1 MTMPVREGRAPPC
14 RFAAPCAAM
23 PEGAKTGRLGA
34 IIFKPKKGG
43 GWEQL
48 KTLVW
53 NHRPSDK
60 GWKNVDF
67 GISGKDLGK
76 KRGKYLLIFFKMKD
90 SDAVAFSQI
99 GWKVEPNNPR

>member
-1 MTMPVREGRAPPC
+1 M
-14 RFAAPCAAM
+14 
-23 PEGAKTGRLGA
+23 
-34 IIFKPKKGG
+34 
-43 GWEQL
+43 
-48 KTLVW
+48 
-53 NHRPSDK
+53 
-60 GWKNVDF
+60 DF